1 MFPPFGERK
10 CIMGALYKS
19 PEEAVTQDAAQILP
33 DQSWPG
39 KAGLSDMEEH
49 HRFVLY
55 KHLLCPTFSKLR

>member
-1 MFPPFGERK
+1 
-10 CIMGALYKS
+10 MGAGYKS
-19 PEEAVTQDAAQILP
+19 SEEAVTQDSAQILP
-33 DQSWPG
+33 DHSWPR